1 MRERRQLRRR
11 GRTEGVTPSEPGQT
25 GSETQVSCDLTHLW
39 NLKTRKAKN
48 PNSEKE
54 VRRPWLP
61 EGGGGRG
68 GRDGRWEALGGGG
81 QLPATCGTAG
91 GGGAESPRHEN
102 FLFLCS
108 FFFLFSPASLTDG

>member
-1 MRERRQLRRR
+1 MREPHRLQRR

-25 GSETQVSCDLTHLW
+25 WSETQVSCDLTHLW

-61 EGGGGRG
+61 EAGDVAGGTEGGRPW
-68 GRDGRWEALGGGG
+68 RVEASCLRPVG
-81 QLPATCGTAG
+81 PRA
-91 GGGAESPRHEN
+91 GGAESPRHEN

-108 FFFLFSPASLTDG
+108 FFFLFCPASLTDG